1 MGNHWRQVIGW
12 WYQNPPPSP
21 EALRRPYTRQKCSLT
36 YALFQCGFCESAA
49 MGAATITTKEALQ
62 MNIRV
67 IVTTTVLILAIIAV
81 STTTSAA
88 LSCSGDIC
96 VDPTGWQRDGGAFN
110 ASEMPIQAAVDN
122 ANAGETICVAAGSY
136 NGAVDVNK
144 RLTLRGEGAD
154 LVTVT
159 AASNSVF
166 EVTSDYVNISGF
178 NVTGATGWLCA
189 GIYLNSMQHCNISNN
204 IASNNYYG
212 IRLLYSSNNTLLG
225 NTANS
230 NEYHGIYVSYSSNN
244 TLIGSTVSN
253 NNDSIRLYSSNNNT
267 LLGNTA
273 NSNSDEGIHLYDS
286 NNNTL
291 LGNIANSNNDSG
303 IHLFVSHNNTL
314 DCNIATLNADYGI
327 HLWTSCNN
335 KLVNNNASSNHNN
348 NVSSDTG
355 QGIYAYASSN
365 NTLLNNTANSNKNYG
380 IWLCISNN
388 NTLFGNTA
396 SNNCD
401 GIYLY
406 SSCNND
412 VTCNLVQ
419 NNTDCGMYR
428 ASESTGNNITWNNIV
443 ANGELQTDGSYYYQ
457 FKNSQLDGVDAS
469 NNFWGAGMNENTINA
484 SIYEVGLAVEFYPFE
499 ADPVPCAP
507 IPISEELPAFTTAD
521 AMIALEIAVGSRPL
535 DLRYDVSGDGQVTS
549 LDALMILQAV
559 AGNITL

>member
-253 NNDSIRLYSSNNNT
+253 NNDGIRLYSSNNNT

-314 DCNIATLNADYGI
+314 DCNIATSNADYGI
-327 HLWTSCNN
+327 HLWTSRNN

-348 NVSSDTG
+348 NASSDTG
-355 QGIYAYASSN
+355 QGVYMYASSN
-365 NTLLNNTANSNKNYG
+365 NTLLNNTVNSNKNYG
-380 IWLCISNN
+380 IWL
-388 NTLFGNTA
+388 
-396 SNNCD
+396 
-401 GIYLY
+401 Y
-406 SSCNND
+406 SSYDND

-419 NNTDCGMYR
+419 NNTDCGIYL
-428 ASESTGNNITWNNIV
+428 SSGSTGNNIARNNIV
-443 ANGELQTDGSYYYQ
+443 ANGELQTDGSYHYQ
-457 FKNSQLDGVDAS
+457 FKNSQSDGVAAI
-469 NNFWGAGMNENTINA
+469 NNFWGGGMNNSTIDA
-484 SIYEVGLAVEFYPFE
+484 SIYDDEEGQAEVVFYPFE
-499 ADPVPCAP
+499 TEPVPCAP
-507 IPISEELPAFTTAD
+507 IPIPGALPAFTTAD
-521 AMIALEIAVGSRPL
+521 AVIALQIAAGSRPL
-535 DLRYDVSGDGQVTS
+535 DLHYDVSGDGYVTS